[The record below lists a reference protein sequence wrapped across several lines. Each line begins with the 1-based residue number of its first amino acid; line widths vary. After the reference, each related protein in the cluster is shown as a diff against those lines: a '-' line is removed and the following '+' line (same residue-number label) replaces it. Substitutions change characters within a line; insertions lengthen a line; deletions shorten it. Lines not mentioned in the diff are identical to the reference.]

1 MLTVLVVQEVTT
13 TLVGYERKN
22 VPHNHPPG
30 SSVTYGGYIYSMLLL
45 SECGM
50 RATKIFKT
58 IWSSIITGFS
68 FYMGW
73 TVFFV
78 YLLNGCIFLV
88 LSRKRKDEKL
98 EGSIE
103 DGMRIIGR

>member
-45 SECGM
+45 SACGM

-58 IWSSIITGFS
+58 MVLNH
-68 FYMGW
+68 YR
-73 TVFFV
+73 
-78 YLLNGCIFLV
+78 LLFLYGLDRLFCV
-88 LSRKRKDEKL
+88 PAQRLHIPRAVKKKKR
-98 EGSIE
+98 
-103 DGMRIIGR
+103 